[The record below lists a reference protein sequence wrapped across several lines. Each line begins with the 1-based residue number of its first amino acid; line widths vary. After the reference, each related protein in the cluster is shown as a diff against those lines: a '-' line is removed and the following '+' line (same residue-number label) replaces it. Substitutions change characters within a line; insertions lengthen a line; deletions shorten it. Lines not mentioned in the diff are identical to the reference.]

1 MEPRKVT
8 IINSKT
14 QSQTVITNSTATT
27 LGELK
32 AELDMQNIDYS
43 DMSFFEGHMRAEL
56 IDDSSVLPE
65 EIPYKGG
72 VVRDLVFMLT
82 ATNKKIKSGADFSQV
97 SRADVY
103 AEIKKRN
110 LQECC
115 KSTYGKN
122 YTQCSTVDLIKLI
135 EMDEECEAYKASANK
150 DTTETFVTDLQDILL
165 SMLQHLCRSL
175 IIDEN
180 TKIALSNKAHGLY
193 LTPQSTPKKE
203 TTISAEEIKEMFDFI

>member
-82 ATNKKIKSGADFSQV
+82 ATNKKIKSGMYLKGLT
-97 SRADVY
+97 RAGLY
-103 AEIKKRN
+103 ELIRENSLQEECKKRF
-110 LQECC
+110 
-115 KSTYGKN
+115 GKN
-122 YTQCSTVDLIKLI
+122 FTQCSTANLIQLLEDDTSKKAEGSVVETPVEDVEDKVKEAIRNISNFYIKLLQ
-135 EMDEECEAYKASANK
+135 ENVPSVEEVLNK
-150 DTTETFVTDLQDILL
+150 NIKTVSHKTCDNDLM
-165 SMLQHLCRSL
+165 S
-175 IIDEN
+175 
-180 TKIALSNKAHGLY
+180 
-193 LTPQSTPKKE
+193 
-203 TTISAEEIKEMFDFI
+203 EEELDEMFDFIQSL